1 LGKYPVIYVDK
12 LELRSKIP
20 SLLEERGADIVI
32 KKLDVADYQIGSEWG
47 FERKRIDD
55 LSSSIIKKRIFKQIY
70 ELVSVFIHPVIII
83 EGDIEKIRRLNK
95 EAFWGFIG
103 YLLSYQNLKIIWT
116 PSQLDTA
123 ILLLTVARQ
132 NLYGVKEPTSF
143 YKRKAHD
150 EYEEVMRIIHSF
162 PGVGA
167 KRATILREVFGSIYN
182 IINADREAMKEVLGK
197 RGEYLHELFRKEYF

>member
-103 YLLSYQNLKIIWT
+103 Y
-116 PSQLDTA
+116 
-123 ILLLTVARQ
+123 
-132 NLYGVKEPTSF
+132 
-143 YKRKAHD
+143 
-150 EYEEVMRIIHSF
+150 
-162 PGVGA
+162 
-167 KRATILREVFGSIYN
+167 
-182 IINADREAMKEVLGK
+182 
-197 RGEYLHELFRKEYF
+197 